1 MRLISVIIIND
12 IFCAPSNVTL
22 LVIHKKVLTNSLL
35 SKSTEER
42 EEVENDRENLLDS
55 ELLPAEEFPD
65 SFPISLRHLDT
76 DPFLRIQR
84 EEPETW
90 AGSVPEGVVAAL
102 KSHEAKR
109 QEHIYEFIITEKHHC
124 QLLKVIQ
131 KVFCEGMVT
140 YLDMKP
146 ELLDRLFPQL
156 DTLISLHFEFLRQL
170 RERQDSTTV
179 ISTIADILMTQ
190 FGQEENVTK
199 WKAAYGAFC
208 SQHSDAVSIYKDVL
222 KSDRR
227 FQEFVQ
233 QCSNN
238 PLLRKMGIP
247 ECILT
252 VTTRITK
259 YPLLIEPLIKTA
271 KERPEEQQKLRNCLH
286 LVKSI
291 LVDVNGQV
299 AEKERGQRL
308 LEIYNRMDARSHVS
322 HEGKKFK
329 KSDILSENRKLLFE
343 GVGHLLSPA
352 LLPNNTGGKG
362 NRSPAPSLL
371 INILVLSDVVIFLQE
386 SNQKY
391 NFVTPEGKSGVV
403 PVHSLIAREKP
414 GQDNK
419 ALYLISTSD
428 REPEMYE
435 LQVVQPRDRQDWING
450 VRRAVDLSTGGPGE
464 EAQFET
470 EAEQAR
476 KQLEAKYMKMRQLTS
491 ELRGKDMELARL
503 LEDKMRIL
511 AEMLDELGVEQPFE
525 STVCRYLQLVQD
537 KEGGSVTKEQLL
549 QEVQEAAKLA
559 SSLYS
564 SGGALGRSVS
574 SVGELQ
580 SQGYQSPEL
589 PRRAETFA
597 GFDNTATA
605 PPGTANTVNNNLP
618 PSTTS
623 TSNPGGDLK
632 PTSRELELSLPP
644 ASVSAL
650 SPLLGL
656 DRSEQ
661 GVAVAMTHYLNNI
674 MCMVSEHF
682 TSLESIKVELA
693 ECKERAA
700 LGWGRYK
707 HNQQLEEL
715 RNLQE
720 QLSQERRH
728 WQSYRDE
735 QDREITEAQDQMGR
749 MQAALEQE
757 RKDVEEQRNKL
768 YRKLEALQAQ
778 GFEIGPNMAV
788 IGPHMQ
794 QPNSEPAFV
803 MEVRKTVSPQG
814 ENRKLTSAQSPPASV
829 ASVTERKPSQLQPQ
843 TSNSALKKLSDNKNH
858 HLLSAT
864 NESKGEKGEVK
875 QQIPY
880 TLAKLSL
887 AGSKSREKKSCSKL
901 VERPSIS
908 APIITSAHP
917 QPGGPQQMLPFKL
930 SETDR
935 DRSVST

>member
-1 MRLISVIIIND
+1 ME
-12 IFCAPSNVTL
+12 C
-22 LVIHKKVLTNSLL
+22 
-35 SKSTEER
+35 
-42 EEVENDRENLLDS
+42 DRENLLDS

-65 SFPISLRHLDT
+65 SFPLSLRHLDT

-140 YLDMKP
+140 YLDMKQ

-170 RERQDSTTV
+170 RERQVEQSELVDNVRCHYLLQDSTTV

-190 FGQEENVTK
+190 FGQEESATK

-308 LEIYNRMDARSHVS
+308 LEIYNRMDARSYVT

-343 GVGHLLSPA
+343 GVGNLLSPA
-352 LLPNNTGGKG
+352 LLPNTTGGKG

-386 SNQKY
+386 TNQKY

-428 REPEMYE
+428 KEPEMYE

-511 AEMLDELGVEQPFE
+511 AEMLDELGVEQPFD

-574 SVGELQ
+574 SVGEHQ
-580 SQGYQSPEL
+580 SQGYESPSL

-597 GFDNTATA
+597 GFDNSATA
-605 PPGTANTVNNNLP
+605 PAGAANSVSSSQP
-618 PSTTS
+618 A
-623 TSNPGGDLK
+623 GEK
-632 PTSRELELSLPP
+632 LEMSVPP
-644 ASVSAL
+644 ASVSTL

-656 DRSEQ
+656 DKSEQ

-682 TSLESIKVELA
+682 TSLESIKVELS

-720 QLSQERRH
+720 QLTQERRH
-728 WQSYRDE
+728 WQVYRDE
-735 QDREITEAQDQMGR
+735 QDREITEAQDQMSR

-788 IGPHMQ
+788 IGPNMQ
-794 QPNSEPAFV
+794 QTNSEPAFV
-803 MEVRKTVSPQG
+803 MEVRKTVSPPG
-814 ENRKLTSAQSPPASV
+814 ESRKVTQVQTPPTSGVSM
-829 ASVTERKPSQLQPQ
+829 TERKQSQLPPQ
-843 TSNSALKKLSDNKNH
+843 SSSSSLKKLSDNKNH

-864 NESKGEKGEVK
+864 NESKGDKGEVK

-887 AGSKSREKKSCSKL
+887 AGSKSKEKKSCSKL

-917 QPGGPQQMLPFKL
+917 PAGPQQMLPFKL
-930 SETDR
+930 SEYDR
-935 DRSVST
+935 DRSHFIFY